1 MKLKYLLIV
10 AFTLVASLP
19 LMFTLQYLN
28 RFTTEQYHAKIES
41 RLSEISLA
49 HKNRLISAV
58 ERLMESTALISSRT
72 QMRASLNSWNN
83 KESQNEAHTIKSII
97 EDAKTGRETI
107 KRITIYDKRRHP
119 VSSTASA
126 MKPLR
131 APPSANGNIFIFF
144 NQEENVTQVSVIMR
158 LIYKETL
165 IGAIKVD
172 YDLSSILHEQ
182 SKGLGN
188 SEKWMF
194 ALRDH
199 EKFLLV
205 ESIDQKKA
213 RISYQVI
220 PSGPKNT
227 PIIEALQGNE
237 VIMRKATNLAGTP
250 VIASTRYLPTLG
262 WGLVSELDESEATA
276 IIAVEKHRLFFI
288 EAMIVIFSIGLGAAV
303 SMYVARPIESLI
315 KQVENAADGRPYENT
330 LPASLFEVKRLS
342 GTFNSMSKSIN
353 ELRNNIESKVF
364 ERTKELD
371 KENIEL
377 REIAARDSL
386 TGLYNRRFFQ
396 NRLNYEFSRAKRYS
410 SGLTLVLL
418 DIDHFKKINDT
429 RGHAAGDEVLIRLS
443 AFLSQ
448 SLRSSDLIARIGG
461 EEFCIILPE
470 HLDDGVKTFIDRLR
484 IDISLLEFQHESE
497 AFQVTCSFGVAGCR
511 NDITHPKEILKK
523 ADEALYEAKRTG
535 RNRIVYESSSNVIVD
550 IKSRK
555 K

>member
-49 HKNRLISAV
+49 HKSRLLSSV
-58 ERLMESTALISSRT
+58 ERLVESAALISSRT
-72 QMRASLNSWNN
+72 QMRVSLNNWNKMEN
-83 KESQNEAHTIKSII
+83 QNEARTIKSII
-97 EDAKTGRETI
+97 EDAKASREDI
-107 KRITIYDKRRHP
+107 RSITIYDKRLHP
-119 VSSTASA
+119 VSSTAST
-126 MKPLR
+126 MKPLN
-131 APPSANGNIFIFF
+131 APPSANGHIFIYF
-144 NQEENVTQVSVIMR
+144 NQEDSVTQISVIMR
-158 LIYKETL
+158 LIFKETA

-172 YDLSSILHEQ
+172 YELGSILHEQ

-205 ESIDQKKA
+205 ESLDRKKA
-213 RISYQVI
+213 RVSYRVI

-237 VIMRKATNLAGTP
+237 VIMRKATDLSGTP
-250 VIASTRYLPTLG
+250 VIASTRYLPNLG
-262 WGLVSELDESEATA
+262 WGLVSELDESEAAA
-276 IIAVEKHRLFFI
+276 IVAEEKRRLFFI

-303 SMYVARPIESLI
+303 SLYVARPIESLI
-315 KQVENAADGRPYENT
+315 KQVENAADGRPYEST

-353 ELRNNIESKVF
+353 ELRNNIESQVF

-371 KENIEL
+371 KENVAL

-396 NRLNYEFSRAKRYS
+396 NRLNYEFSRAKRYG

-429 RGHAAGDEVLIRLS
+429 KGHAAGDEVLIRLS
-443 AFLSQ
+443 SFLRQ

-470 HLDDGVKTFIDRLR
+470 HLDEGVKTFIDRLR
-484 IDISLLEFQHESE
+484 TDISLQEFQFEGES
-497 AFQVTCSFGVAGCR
+497 FPVTCSFGVAEYR
-511 NDITHPKEILKK
+511 NDVSQPKDILKK
-523 ADEALYEAKRTG
+523 ADEALYQAKRTG
-535 RNRIVYESSSNVIVD
+535 RNKIVYESGVNVIVD